1 MPTARKTPKTNTARK
16 TPKTKTATNLFNK
29 FTQEVKNDIRKR
41 GRAVGKEK
49 EWIAKF
55 VKEGCNTDFFYNK
68 ARRNQLK
75 LQLGSNLTK
84 IWCKK

>member
-1 MPTARKTPKTNTARK
+1 MRTARK
-16 TPKTKTATNLFNK
+16 TPKTKTKTATTLFNK

-75 LQLGSNLTK
+75 LQLGSDVTK
-84 IWCKK
+84 IWCKNK

>member
-1 MPTARKTPKTNTARK
+1 MPTARKTPAK
-16 TPKTKTATNLFNK
+16 KTATSLFNK

-41 GRAVGKEK
+41 GRSVGKEK

-55 VKEGCNTDFFYNK
+55 MKEGCNTNFFYNK

-75 LQLGSNLTK
+75 LQLGSDVTK
-84 IWCKK
+84 TWCKNK